1 MTAVPDAGRSAAT
14 PRREHGD
21 GATLRL
27 LSFNMQAGAHFER
40 YHHYVTR
47 PWRHVLPHGAR
58 KRNLERLAGLLA
70 DYDLVA
76 LQEADAG
83 SLRSGFTNQVEYLAD
98 AAEFGWFSV
107 QTNRRIGGITH
118 TCNALLMR
126 RKPSEVRDYAL
137 PGTLPGRGAL
147 WARFGDGGDAL
158 LVVVVHLS
166 LGPRARMRQIEFL
179 RGIIDEHRHVVV
191 MGDFNCPATAR
202 EMLQLYER
210 TPLTPPAASPATFP
224 SWAPVRGID
233 HILLS
238 DTLESLRCEAPAFG
252 LSDHLPLALTARL
265 PGDCAWARL
274 PGATDEELEP

>member
-1 MTAVPDAGRSAAT
+1 MTAPPQAGR
-14 PRREHGD
+14 R
-21 GATLRL
+21 GAEDALRL
-27 LSFNMQAGAHFER
+27 LSFNIQAGAHFER

-47 PWRHVLPHGAR
+47 PWRHLLGHGAR
-58 KRNLERLAGLLA
+58 RRNLQKLAGLLA
-70 DYDLVA
+70 DYDIVA

-83 SLRSGFTNQVEYLAD
+83 SLRSGFTNQIEFLAEE
-98 AAEFGWFSV
+98 AGFGWFSV

>member
-1 MTAVPDAGRSAAT
+1 MSTRRHAASGGPSGSA
-14 PRREHGD
+14 EVE
-21 GATLRL
+21 LRL
-27 LSFNMQAGAHFER
+27 LSFNIQAGAHFER

-47 PWRHVLPHGAR
+47 PWRHLLAHGAR
-58 KRNLERLAGLLA
+58 RRNLERLAGLLN
-70 DYDLVA
+70 DYDIVA

-83 SLRSGFTNQVEYLAD
+83 SLRSGFTNQIEYLAEE
-98 AAEFGWFSV
+98 AGFGWFSV

-126 RKPSEVRDYAL
+126 REPSEVRDYAL

-147 WARFGDGGDAL
+147 WARFGTGANSL

-166 LGPRARMRQIEFL
+166 LGPRARGRQIDFV
-179 RGIIDEHRHVVV
+179 RSIIEDHRHVVV
-191 MGDFNCPATAR
+191 MGDFNCPATAP
-202 EMLQLYER
+202 EMLRLYAD
-210 TPLTPPAASPATFP
+210 TPLLPPAASPATFP

-238 DTLESLRCEAPAFG
+238 ESLQSLRCDTARFG

-265 PGDCAWARL
+265 PESCAWCSL
-274 PGATDEELEP
+274 SETNEESS